1 MAELITGEVTTAEV
15 ATDTTSTSTGYSGSA
30 SLASALRSTPSSTS
44 SSTPVIL
51 DGGLG
56 TLLEQ
61 RGSDLSSALWSA
73 RMLVDEPET
82 IRSAHAEFFEAG
94 ASVGISSS
102 YQVSYEGLA
111 SIGLDKEE
119 TNRLLRLS
127 VTLVAEARGQVLEAR
142 TPGESRPLWIA
153 ASVGPYGAM
162 LADGSEYRGDYGRT
176 VDELR
181 AWHRPRLELLADAGA
196 DVLAIETIP
205 CLAEAQA
212 LLAELDGTGIP
223 AWLSFTAAM
232 GRLRSGESLTDAY
245 ALAAEVDE
253 IIAVGINCSDPLDV
267 ASAITAARSVTDK
280 PIVVYPNSGE
290 QWDAKNRR
298 WMGEA
303 GFPAS
308 LVREWVAAGA
318 SLVGGCCRVGPAEIA
333 AISSTLAT

>member
-1 MAELITGEVTTAEV
+1 MGT
-15 ATDTTSTSTGYSGSA
+15 
-30 SLASALRSTPSSTS
+30 LASALARTTGRPI
-44 SSTPVIL
+44 VL

-73 RMLVDEPET
+73 RMLVEQPGL
-82 IRSAHAEFFEAG
+82 IRSAHREFFAAG

-102 YQVSYEGLA
+102 YQVSYEGLR
-111 SIGLDKEE
+111 SIGLDTAD
-119 TNRLLRLS
+119 TNRLLNLS
-127 VTLVAEARGQVLEAR
+127 VALVADARSDVAADGDER
-142 TPGESRPLWIA
+142 ELWIA

-181 AWHRPRLELLADAGA
+181 AWHRPRLEQLATAGA

-205 CLAEAQA
+205 CLAETEAV
-212 LLAELDGTGIP
+212 LAEIDGTGFP
-223 AWLSFTAAM
+223 AWLSVTAAM
-232 GRLRSGESLTDAY
+232 GRLRSGESLADAF
-245 ALAAEVDE
+245 AMAADVPE

-267 ASAITAARSVTDK
+267 ASAIEAARSVTDK

-298 WMGEA
+298 WMGNA

-308 LVREWVAAGA
+308 LVREWVTSGAA
-318 SLVGGCCRVGPAEIA
+318 LVGGCCRVGPAEITAVDA
-333 AISSTLAT
+333 ALA

>member
-1 MAELITGEVTTAEV
+1 MGT
-15 ATDTTSTSTGYSGSA
+15 
-30 SLASALRSTPSSTS
+30 LASALARTTDRPI
-44 SSTPVIL
+44 VL

-73 RMLVDEPET
+73 RMLVEQPGL
-82 IRSAHAEFFEAG
+82 IRSAHREFFAAG

-102 YQVSYEGLA
+102 YQVSYEGLR
-111 SIGLDKEE
+111 SIGLDTAD
-119 TNRLLRLS
+119 TNRLLNLS
-127 VTLVAEARGQVLEAR
+127 VALVADARSDVAADGDER
-142 TPGESRPLWIA
+142 ELWIA

-181 AWHRPRLELLADAGA
+181 AWHRPRLEQLATAGA

-205 CLAEAQA
+205 CLAETEAV
-212 LLAELDGTGIP
+212 LAEIDGTGFP
-223 AWLSFTAAM
+223 AWLSVTAAM
-232 GRLRSGESLTDAY
+232 GRLRSGESLADAF
-245 ALAAEVDE
+245 AMAADVPE

-267 ASAITAARSVTDK
+267 ASAIEAARSVTEK

-298 WMGEA
+298 WMGNA

-308 LVREWVAAGA
+308 LVREWVTSGAA
-318 SLVGGCCRVGPAEIA
+318 LVGGCCRVGPAEITAIDA
-333 AISSTLAT
+333 ALA

>member
-1 MAELITGEVTTAEV
+1 MGT
-15 ATDTTSTSTGYSGSA
+15 
-30 SLASALRSTPSSTS
+30 LASALARTTGRPI
-44 SSTPVIL
+44 VL

-73 RMLVDEPET
+73 RMLVEQPGL
-82 IRSAHAEFFEAG
+82 IRSAHREFFAAG

-102 YQVSYEGLA
+102 YQVSYEGLR
-111 SIGLDKEE
+111 SIGLDTAD
-119 TNRLLRLS
+119 TNRLLNLS
-127 VTLVAEARGQVLEAR
+127 VALVADARSDVAADGDER
-142 TPGESRPLWIA
+142 ELWIA

-181 AWHRPRLELLADAGA
+181 AWHRPRLEQLATAGA

-205 CLAEAQA
+205 CLAETEAV
-212 LLAELDGTGIP
+212 LAEIDGTGFP
-223 AWLSFTAAM
+223 AWLSVTAAM
-232 GRLRSGESLTDAY
+232 GRLRSGESLADAF
-245 ALAAEVDE
+245 AMAADVPE

-267 ASAITAARSVTDK
+267 ASAIEAARSVTDK

-298 WMGEA
+298 WMGNA

-308 LVREWVAAGA
+308 LVREWVTSGAA
-318 SLVGGCCRVGPAEIA
+318 LVGGCCRVGPAEITAIDA
-333 AISSTLAT
+333 ALA